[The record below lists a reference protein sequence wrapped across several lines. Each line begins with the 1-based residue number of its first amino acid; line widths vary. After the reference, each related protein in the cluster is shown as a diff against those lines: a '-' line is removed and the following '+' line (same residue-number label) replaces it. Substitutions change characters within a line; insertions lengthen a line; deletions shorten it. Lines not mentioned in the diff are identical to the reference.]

1 VNDARAVALIAID
14 WGTTSARAYRVDAD
28 GEVIASRSAD
38 LGIQRVTDG
47 TFARAL
53 DTLLGDWCADAVPRL
68 ACGMIGSRQGWI
80 EAPYVDC
87 PADLTAFGKALAH
100 SPGGELAVVPGAA
113 CRDAAGVPDV
123 MRGEETQLIG
133 GIAPGEPRV
142 LAVLPGTH
150 SKWALVD
157 GGKLVAFATFMTGE
171 LFAVLLDHSILGRMA
186 DRGKPNALAADAA
199 FNAGLDR
206 GLGEGA
212 LAHNLFG
219 ARTLALAGELE
230 PDRIRSWLSGMLIG
244 HEIAGARDWA
254 SNHGADASRV
264 RVIGSAVMV
273 ERYSAA
279 LARAGIAAEPGNAN
293 AAARGLWRIAAT
305 TKLCH

>member
-28 GEVIASRSAD
+28 GEVIASRTAD
-38 LGIQRVTDG
+38 LGIQRVTNG

-53 DTLLGDWCADAVPRL
+53 AYCLATGAPTLFSLH
-68 ACGMIGSRQGWI
+68 GMIGSRQGRVG
-80 EAPYVDC
+80 ASS
-87 PADLTAFGKALAH
+87 TARGPDGLRRRALA
-100 SPGGELAVVPGAA
+100 GWRLAIVR
-113 CRDAAGVPDV
+113 CRLRDAAGVPDV
-123 MRGEETQLIG
+123 MRGEETQLVG

-157 GGKLVAFATFMTGE
+157 SGKLVAFATFMTGE

-186 DRGKPNALAADAA
+186 DRGKPNAVAADAA
-199 FNAGLDR
+199 FNSGFDR

-254 SNHGADASRV
+254 SNYGADASRV
-264 RVIGSAVMV
+264 RVIGSAAMV

-279 LARAGIAAEPGNAN
+279 LVRAGIAAEPGDAN

-305 TKLCH
+305 TKLVH